1 MEKIFQKDEK
11 GNIIPLFLNNIN
23 ENDFKSFFGVI
34 KELDILNCVKFLN
47 DFIIEI
53 KKSIELG
60 QIIIDFNDLFQK
72 KENGLIELIIEKY
85 LFQEIN
91 ENEKQSF
98 ENFFKYIS
106 SNFQLGKNIYDFIYR
121 IIGKMFRVPVI
132 LECNYELVFEKCID
146 LLKIFYENN
155 EVNKENHQDVY
166 FYFNNNEV
174 KIELIKENE
183 Y

>member
-11 GNIIPLFLNNIN
+11 GNIIPLFLEDIN
-23 ENDFKSFFGVI
+23 ENDFKAFFEVI
-34 KELDILNCVKFLN
+34 KKLDILNCVKFLN
-47 DFIIEI
+47 DFIIII

-72 KENGLIELIIEKY
+72 RDNGIIELIIEKY

-121 IIGKMFRVPVI
+121 IIGKMFRFPVI
-132 LECNYELVFEKCID
+132 LECNHEIIFEKCID
-146 LLKIFYENN
+146 LLKIFYENF
-155 EVNKENHQDVY
+155 E
-166 FYFNNNEV
+166 
-174 KIELIKENE
+174 KIKKLIIKMFIFI
-183 Y
+183 

>member
-1 MEKIFQKDEK
+1 METIFQKDEK
-11 GNIIPLFLNNIN
+11 GNIVPLFLENIN
-23 ENDFKSFFGVI
+23 ENDFKAFFEVI
-34 KELDILNCVKFLN
+34 QKLDILNCVKFLN

-121 IIGKMFRVPVI
+121 IIGKMI
-132 LECNYELVFEKCID
+132 LFIGLLEKCFVF
-146 LLKIFYENN
+146 LLF
-155 EVNKENHQDVY
+155 
-166 FYFNNNEV
+166 
-174 KIELIKENE
+174 
-183 Y
+183 